1 MSRESTRVDFDQLR
15 LKKTFIIKNQKDI
28 VLTISFFL
36 KKKQSMGFLLSQ
48 VGSIPVLFF
57 KTQIGLG
64 PRMAH

>member
-28 VLTISFFL
+28 VLTIFFL
-36 KKKQSMGFLLSQ
+36 KKKQSMGFLLGQ
-48 VGSIPVLFF
+48 VGSIPILFF

>member
-1 MSRESTRVDFDQLR
+1 MSRESTRVDFGQLR
-15 LKKTFIIKNQKDI
+15 LKKKFIIKNQKDI
-28 VLTISFFL
+28 VLTIFK
-36 KKKQSMGFLLSQ
+36 KKKQSMDFLLGQ